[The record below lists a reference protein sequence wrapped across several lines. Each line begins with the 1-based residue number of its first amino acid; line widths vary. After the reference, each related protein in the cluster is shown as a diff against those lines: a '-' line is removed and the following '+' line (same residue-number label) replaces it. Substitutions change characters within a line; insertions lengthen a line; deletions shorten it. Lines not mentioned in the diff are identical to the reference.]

1 MYDSTI
7 LEKEQIEKIDFGSN
21 NIYLAGDCGAY
32 KDRFPYSKTIYKN
45 NIFICSGIGSEWAN
59 HVINLNSLEPIFF

>member
-1 MYDSTI
+1 MYDPTI

-32 KDRFPYSKTIYKN
+32 KDRFPYSKTIYK
-45 NIFICSGIGSEWAN
+45 ITYSSVQE
-59 HVINLNSLEPIFF
+59 